1 MTELSWEKPD
11 QSQIRLKS
19 RTKTTQ
25 RIQFL
30 IGGVLLLTAVIYLI
44 MISTASGAQYFITI
58 DELLSNPEYVGQP
71 VRLTGAVIG
80 DTIEYDANNLI
91 IDFTI
96 AHIPSETS
104 NLALAL
110 HQAVN
115 NPDAARL
122 SVHIEGEV
130 KPDLLENEAQAILS
144 GELGSDG
151 VFYANE
157 LLLKCPSRY
166 EDAVPDQAM

>member
-71 VRLTGAVIG
+71 VRLTGAVVG

-96 AHIPSETS
+96 AHIPSETD

-166 EDAVPDQAM
+166 EDAAPDQAM

>member
-1 MTELSWEKPD
+1 MAELSWEKPD
-11 QSQIRLKS
+11 QSKIRHTPVNK
-19 RTKTTQ
+19 TK

-30 IGGVLLLTAVIYLI
+30 IGGGLLLVAVVYLI
-44 MISTASGAQYFITI
+44 MISTASGARYFITI

-80 DTIEYDANNLI
+80 ESIVYDPQNLI

-96 AHIPSETS
+96 AHIPAETQD
-104 NLALAL
+104 LALAL

-122 SVHIEGEV
+122 TVHIEGEV

-151 VFYANE
+151 IFYANE

-166 EDAVPDQAM
+166 EDTVPDQAM